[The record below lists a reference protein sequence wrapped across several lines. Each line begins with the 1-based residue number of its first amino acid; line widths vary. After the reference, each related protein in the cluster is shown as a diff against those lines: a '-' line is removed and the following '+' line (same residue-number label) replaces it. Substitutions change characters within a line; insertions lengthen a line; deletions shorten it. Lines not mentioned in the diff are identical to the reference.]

1 MSVKDS
7 NIQTQIEE
15 RLDGWRIN
23 ESVWDWIV
31 RKTGIKP
38 TIGGIEE
45 LAGQA
50 NISRTAL
57 RKLKK
62 TQQHSLSRQDLR
74 DSLAK
79 YTFEIPGVKEPVK
92 LGYYGYP
99 PGYIYV
105 EPRPALQ
112 QVYKEFSSQPLN
124 EARQVGYQEPEVRLT
139 TKQKEINK
147 RIKSDFDH
155 IPELIKF
162 SSLDDLPLA
171 MHCIGLCEYCKPHQN
186 SWSATNKQHQYIED
200 MPGRDFFP
208 MYLSTHKHKLY
219 GAAAI
224 RPGKGFE
231 LEIEIC
237 EHCLSEISEI
247 FLIPI
252 SYLIKKIMLRYNLSQ
267 PNLASEIGVRQVTI
281 SRLLNDKTDFINPDL
296 LKKLYDFWRFG
307 PETIYKN
314 EYQRL
319 LPSILDNGLI
329 NSQKN
334 SVFEFDEMEIEY
346 NPWLPP
352 WEEDLEFLIDR
363 GAISNPSVLTNLI
376 KFEPFSSVVID
387 SEFLRMFVDSNEI
400 YFEFKVKYTVNL
412 CDNGVVFEKAKGTLS
427 IKHVLVDIKNRLLSE
442 YFFFEI
448 ERLTVVTPDKHDK
461 PDKPWWLD
469 DVIMDVYN
477 SIKE

>member
-1 MSVKDS
+1 MKDS

-45 LAGQA
+45 LAGKA

-79 YTFEIPGVKEPVK
+79 YTYTIPGVNEPVK

-99 PGYIYV
+99 PGHTYI

-112 QVYKEFSSQPLN
+112 QVYKEFSPQPLN
-124 EARQVGYQEPEVRLT
+124 EARQIGYKEPEVRLT
-139 TKQKEINK
+139 TKQKEINN

-155 IPELIKF
+155 IAKLAKF
-162 SSLDDLPLA
+162 NPFVDLA
-171 MHCIGLCEYCKPHQN
+171 WGVDSTDSCEYCKPHKN
-186 SWSATNKQHQYIED
+186 NWSATNEQHQNIGEKPD
-200 MPGRDFFP
+200 LDIFF

-237 EHCLSEISEI
+237 EHCLSELSEI

-252 SYLIKKIMLRYNLSQ
+252 SSLIKKIMLRYNLSQ
-267 PNLASEIGVRQVTI
+267 PNVASEIGVRQVTI
-281 SRLLNDKTDFINPDL
+281 SRLLNDKTDFVKPDL

-307 PETIYKN
+307 PETIYKS
-314 EYQRL
+314 EHQRL
-319 LPSILDNGLI
+319 LPLLLDNELI
-329 NSQKN
+329 NNQEHPF
-334 SVFEFDEMEIEY
+334 FEFYEMEVECGPWF
-346 NPWLPP
+346 NPWDGD
-352 WEEDLEFLIDR
+352 WEFLMEK
-363 GAISNPSVLTNLI
+363 GAIARDWAFAELMKSDY
-376 KFEPFSSVVID
+376 FDSVVID
-387 SEFLRMFVDSNEI
+387 TEFLGVCANSNEI
-400 YFEFKVKYTVNL
+400 YFDFRVKYSSNFYGSAGPIKRL
-412 CDNGVVFEKAKGTLS
+412 GGGTLS
-427 IKHVLVDIKNRLLSE
+427 IRYVLVDIRHRLLSE

-448 ERLTVVTPDKHDK
+448 ERFAWERPETSWGGHHVLTSLSDLERDH
-461 PDKPWWLD
+461 L
-469 DVIMDVYN
+469 Y
-477 SIKE
+477 E